1 MTWYYSLNQAKN
13 KAYWP
18 NMVFLEKVRR
28 INYDLD
34 IYQLHCTCA
43 KLDKTSTDNLSRIFY
58 VIL

>member
-1 MTWYYSLNQAKN
+1 MYYSLNQAKN

-18 NMVFLEKVRR
+18 NMVFLEEVRR

-43 KLDKTSTDNLSRIFY
+43 KLDKTSKDNLSRIFY

>member
-1 MTWYYSLNQAKN
+1 MVTCIIPLTKLKQRLLAK
-13 KAYWP
+13 
-18 NMVFLEKVRR
+18 FGISRRSR

-43 KLDKTSTDNLSRIFY
+43 KLDKTSKDNFYRIFY